1 MRESIADILTAFA
14 LSFAF
19 CGALIPFLR
28 RKKAGQAILSYVKE
42 HACKSGTPTMGGLA
56 FIPAACLAALLLCE
70 KTRQLSVALSVGGG
84 YLLVGCLDD
93 AIKIRSGRNLGLRA
107 YQKILFQLAIALIV
121 SVFCYRAGLTVA
133 EIPFSG
139 ESLELGA
146 ACIPFY
152 AFVFLAGVN
161 CVNLT
166 DGLDGLAAGTSLSYF
181 LCFGLLISGALSS
194 LCFCLVGALAAYLI
208 FNTPKAS
215 VFMGDTGSL
224 SLGGFVSTI
233 SVLSGEV
240 FYMPLIGLPFVASG
254 VSVILQVAY
263 FKLSGGKRIFLMAP
277 VHHHFQEKG
286 FAESKISYC
295 YALTSLLVGL
305 VCLLLR

>member
-1 MRESIADILTAFA
+1 MRESITDILLAFT
-14 LSFAF
+14 LSFLF
-19 CGALIPFLR
+19 CGALIPLLR
-28 RKKAGQAILSYVKE
+28 RKKAGQTILSYVKE
-42 HACKSGTPTMGGLA
+42 HAGKSGTPTMGGLA
-56 FIPAACLAALLLCE
+56 FIPAACVAALLLCE
-70 KTRQLSVALSVGGG
+70 KTRHLAVALSVGVG

-93 AIKIRSGRNLGLRA
+93 AIKIKSGKNLGLRA

-121 SVFCYRAGLTVA
+121 SVFCYRSGLTRA
-133 EIPFSG
+133 EIPFVG
-139 ESLELGA
+139 KSLELGA
-146 ACIPFY
+146 ASIPFY

-181 LCFGLLISGALSS
+181 FCFGLLVAGSLSS

-233 SVLSGEV
+233 SILSGKV

-277 VHHHFQEKG
+277 IHHHFQEKG
-286 FAESKISYC
+286 FAESKIAYC

-305 VCLLLR
+305 VCLLFG